1 MNLKLE
7 NKVDIDDHLKNL
19 IKSEIEGEVYF
30 DDVTREIYSTD
41 ASIYRIVPL
50 CVVTPKT
57 IKDIKN
63 LVQISNEYGIPILP
77 RGGGS
82 SLSGQTVNK
91 AIVIDFTKH
100 INKVVDVDKN
110 SMTAIAQPGITIDR
124 LNQILKSQNLLF
136 TPDPSTTNRA
146 TVGGVIGNNS
156 CGAHSIIYGKTIDN
170 VKSLKTI
177 LSNGEDHIFKK
188 IRFSEFE
195 KLILNDSFSSNLY
208 LNSINLFKKYT
219 DELTRRYPDIQR
231 RVGGY
236 NLDEIN
242 KDGFVDLTKIIVG
255 SEGTLATVT
264 EAELN
269 LVELPNS
276 KGLLVVEFDDIIKSM
291 EASVLALDLNP
302 SAVEHI
308 GEIII
313 SEARKSPEFSSGI
326 EYLNN
331 NPTDIIVVEFYG
343 ENELEVKDKISHLKK
358 KLDISGLSLSSTEV
372 INPVQQKKVW
382 DMRKA
387 GLGLVMKKPGE
398 AKAIPFVEDTA
409 VSPEKLPEYVKR
421 FDEIVRQNG
430 TTAGYYG
437 HASVGCLH
445 IRPLINLKEE
455 KDIKRMVKI
464 SDEISDLVFEF
475 GGAFSGEH
483 GDGIVRGAW
492 TKKMYGEKIYHAF
505 QDLKKS
511 FDPKNL
517 MNPGKIIDT
526 PPMDENLRFG
536 TTYKT
541 ENTETFLSFEK
552 EGGFAQA
559 IEMCNG
565 QAACKKIGSGY
576 MCPSFMATRNEVD
589 STRGRA
595 NALRAALSGKL
606 PIQQLNSKKLFDVL
620 DLCLECKTCRSE
632 CPSGVDMAKLKYE
645 FLHQYY
651 KNNKIPLRARLTG
664 NIAILNKFG
673 SYFPKIFN
681 LINSFY
687 LFKLASDI
695 FLKIDRRR
703 NLPKL
708 APKAFDKIFKEVKS
722 DKKIAVFFN
731 DTFTNYNHPN
741 VGISAVKIL
750 KALDYEVKLVDK
762 KCCGRPLISKGL
774 LEQARKNAKY
784 NINSIYDYVK
794 NGAIVVG
801 AEPSCISALK
811 DEYPDMF
818 PNDERVKLISKNT
831 YLLQEILVKEGKN
844 KNINFKKDL
853 KKRSIAVQVH
863 CHEKTIIGEN
873 ISIDSLKMIPNS
885 EVEKIPSGCC
895 GMAGAFGYE
904 KEHFDLSKQ
913 IAEERLLPFIK
924 GLKSNTQVA
933 ITGVSCRHQID
944 DLSERD
950 PKHILEI
957 FAESIN

>member
-57 IKDIKN
+57 IKDIKT

-177 LSNGEDHIFKK
+177 LSNGEDHVFKK

-511 FDPKNL
+511 FDPKNI

-536 TTYKT
+536 ATYKT

-708 APKAFDKIFKEVKS
+708 APKTFDKIFKEVKS

-774 LEQARKNAKY
+774 LESAKKNAKY

-944 DLSERD
+944 DLSGKD

>member
-1 MNLKLE
+1 MNLKIE

-57 IKDIKN
+57 IKDIKT

-177 LSNGEDHIFKK
+177 LSNGEDHVFKK

-511 FDPKNL
+511 FDPKNI

-708 APKAFDKIFKEVKS
+708 APKTFDKIFKEVKS

-774 LEQARKNAKY
+774 LESAKKNAKY

>member
-1 MNLKLE
+1 MNLKIE

-57 IKDIKN
+57 IKDIKT

-177 LSNGEDHIFKK
+177 LSNGEDHDFQK

-195 KLILNDSFSSNLY
+195 KLILKDSFSSNLY

-242 KDGFVDLTKIIVG
+242 KDGFIDLTKIIVG

-269 LVELPNS
+269 LVELPKS

-358 KLDISGLSLSSTEV
+358 KLDFSGLSLSSTEV

-651 KNNKIPLRARLTG
+651 KNNKIPLRAKLTG

-687 LFKLASDI
+687 LFKLATDI

-708 APKAFDKIFKEVKS
+708 APKSFDKIFKEVKS

-741 VGISAVKIL
+741 VGVSAVKIL

-774 LEQARKNAKY
+774 LESAKKMR
-784 NINSIYDYVK
+784 NIIL
-794 NGAIVVG
+794 IV
-801 AEPSCISALK
+801 
-811 DEYPDMF
+811 F
-818 PNDERVKLISKNT
+818 
-831 YLLQEILVKEGKN
+831 
-844 KNINFKKDL
+844 
-853 KKRSIAVQVH
+853 
-863 CHEKTIIGEN
+863 
-873 ISIDSLKMIPNS
+873 MI
-885 EVEKIPSGCC
+885 
-895 GMAGAFGYE
+895 M
-904 KEHFDLSKQ
+904 
-913 IAEERLLPFIK
+913 
-924 GLKSNTQVA
+924 
-933 ITGVSCRHQID
+933 
-944 DLSERD
+944 
-950 PKHILEI
+950 
-957 FAESIN
+957 

>member
-1 MNLKLE
+1 MNLKIE

-57 IKDIKN
+57 IKDIKT

-708 APKAFDKIFKEVKS
+708 APKTFDKIFKEVKS

-750 KALDYEVKLVDK
+750 KALEYEGKLVDK

-774 LEQARKNAKY
+774 LESAKKNAKY